1 MVYIHTKRIG
11 NNKYYTLR
19 ISIRK
24 GDKVITKDL
33 ANLGDDT
40 SKINIDDLERKYK
53 KEIKKSYSTIKKFL
67 DSNYYIE
74 KAKNSKLTKIPY
86 FTKEQQI
93 NIEAVLLHFNSKF
106 LKADKLTKEEIFE
119 SFLINFAVNST
130 SIEGNTI
137 TLKQANRLFKEDII
151 PKNKTLREV
160 HDLVNTKK
168 VLEFLRKEKPS
179 VDLDL
184 IIKIHDQLLENIDKR
199 KGLRSHDIKI
209 FGQFLSI
216 FFSFLYGHFPCFGH
230 VFFSVIHRK
239 FNPAYVGNID
249 CANFSHQIS
258 RFFGIANF
266 YGNRLID
273 FITLQHTFTGWA
285 DRANHLDTILLLPFV
300 FWIDIIIDRFDIFFF
315 YAGFTDSGQGFVNF
329 LIQLLLGLLDRIANF
344 GNSEIEARYIRHRI
358 RFTFAGSHNG

>member
-53 KEIKKSYSTIKKFL
+53 KEIRKSYSTIKKFL

-74 KAKNSKLTKIPY
+74 KTKKAKLTKSSY

-106 LKADKLTKEEIFE
+106 LKADRLTKEEIFE

-209 FGQFLSI
+209 FGQPFKPSPYIYVKADLTLLLEWYNENRNKVHPLALVTLFHHKFEKIHPFSDGNGRAGRVLMNHILSLLSYPPLI
-216 FFSFLYGHFPCFGH
+216 ISNRF
-230 VFFSVIHRK
+230 RK
-239 FNPAYVGNID
+239 EYLEDMNKADSALKKGLIKID
-249 CANFSHQIS
+249 LN
-258 RFFGIANF
+258 
-266 YGNRLID
+266 YYKTLLD
-273 FITLQHTFTGWA
+273 FIYSQFKNSYWDTF
-285 DRANHLDTILLLPFV
+285 LL
-300 FWIDIIIDRFDIFFF
+300 
-315 YAGFTDSGQGFVNF
+315 
-329 LIQLLLGLLDRIANF
+329 
-344 GNSEIEARYIRHRI
+344 
-358 RFTFAGSHNG
+358 